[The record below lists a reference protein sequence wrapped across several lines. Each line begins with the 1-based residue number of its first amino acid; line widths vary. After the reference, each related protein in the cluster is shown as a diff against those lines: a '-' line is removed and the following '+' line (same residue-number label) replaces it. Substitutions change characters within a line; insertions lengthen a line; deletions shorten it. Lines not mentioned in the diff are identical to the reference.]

1 MAEPLT
7 QARLSSI
14 ASRLVARVEAELK
27 DFPNRMENAENV
39 RTLLAA
45 AEIAQRMALVA
56 GQGDG
61 GPYRA

>member
-27 DFPNRMENAENV
+27 ENAENV